1 MAVTKLR
8 ADAPPFLISRCHHQ
22 FPAPPPPQCMA
33 PSPYHPAACPP
44 PFPVVHNYPFQP
56 LTVPAH
62 PPVYG
67 FPVLAHA
74 PAPVTVPGKVLPPP
88 PSWRKARVAFP
99 CLRTRKVVHSLRPKL
114 PAGTG
119 TFLRKASPSPP
130 PAPLSSKDVPS
141 PPPPT
146 KPAPLRREALPH
158 GTPPHKLM
166 RFLGG
171 GVDAKK
177 LQAKEA
183 APMAPRAAEPV
194 KPGQE
199 EPAPAPATAPRRRA
213 RMATPRSLRGK
224 QASERAR
231 GKVVGPRQAKAP
243 VERPCKRS
251 ARSPSPA
258 FTTRPSSPMPAPEWR
273 KRQVTTVMIRNIP
286 NKLKPDEMI
295 QLLDEHC
302 ARANR
307 KNKPAAY
314 DFLYLPMDF
323 SKCSNMGYAFV
334 NLTTPEAARR
344 LHYALHGARWKV
356 HGTKKIIEICAARI
370 QGKAALVNHFS
381 GSTFPCHTDEYLPA
395 AFSPPRDG
403 AAGTSALPAYVGSR
417 VNIPAPFQPLPVAP
431 APAPQQHLVWMPVT
445 VGGAGVEAPGS

>member
-8 ADAPPFLISRCHHQ
+8 ADAPPFLVSRCHHQ
-22 FPAPPPPQCMA
+22 FPTPPPHCMA

-44 PFPVVHNYPFQP
+44 PFPVVHNYPFPP

-62 PPVYG
+62 PPIYG
-67 FPVLAHA
+67 VPFLPHA
-74 PAPVTVPGKVLPPP
+74 PAPLTVPGKVVPP
-88 PSWRKARVAFP
+88 PSCRNARVAFP
-99 CLRTRKVVHSLRPKL
+99 FLRTRKVVHSLRPKL

-119 TFLRKASPSPP
+119 AFLCKADPSPP

-146 KPAPLRREALPH
+146 KPAPSQHEALPH
-158 GTPPHKLM
+158 GCPPHRLM

-171 GVDAKK
+171 GVDAEKR
-177 LQAKEA
+177 QAKEA
-183 APMAPRAAEPV
+183 ALMAPRAAEPV
-194 KPGQE
+194 KAGQ
-199 EPAPAPATAPRRRA
+199 EPAPAPATAPRRRG
-213 RMATPRSLRGK
+213 RLATPRSLRGK
-224 QASERAR
+224 QQASERGR
-231 GKVVGPRQAKAP
+231 GKVVGPRQATGP
-243 VERPCKRS
+243 VERACKRS

-258 FTTRPSSPMPAPEWR
+258 FTTRPPTPMPAPEWR

-286 NKLKPDEMI
+286 NKLKPGEMM

-307 KNKPAAY
+307 KKKTAAY

-370 QGKAALVNHFS
+370 QGKAALVTHFS
-381 GSTFPCHTDEYLPA
+381 VSTFPCHTDEYLPA

-403 AAGTSALPAYVGSR
+403 AAGPWSPPTYVGSR
-417 VNIPAPFQPLPVAP
+417 VDIPAPFQPLPVV
-431 APAPQQHLVWMPVT
+431 APAPQHHLVWMPVT
-445 VGGAGVEAPGS
+445 VGGAGVEAPSS